1 MVASLL
7 STLRGKTM
15 YRALLEIRRCAALA
29 ATTVLILLPSLALA
43 EPQAPSGE
51 EIDDANFGK
60 SFVGKVYDGELEIE
74 DWSDLGGGLVSPPIY
89 IHQYQRDNGTILVL
103 TSRELSRRTRN
114 RPGTYMVADA
124 LIVPKAPK
132 DVEFS
137 MSCVQLPD
145 ETLRFLG
152 LAKGKEDQEWWTR
165 VRRAWEI
172 DLETGQIASA
182 KTKGVR
188 CTNIGWGQ

>member
-1 MVASLL
+1 
-7 STLRGKTM
+7 M
-15 YRALLEIRRCAALA
+15 YRALLDIRHRAALA
-29 ATTVLILLPSLALA
+29 ATAILILLPGLALA

-74 DWSDLGGGLVSPPIY
+74 DWNDLGGGLVSPPIY
-89 IHQYQRDNGTILVL
+89 IHQYQRDGGTMLVL
-103 TSRELSRRTRN
+103 SSRELSRRTRN
-114 RPGTYMVADA
+114 SPGTYVVADA

-137 MSCVQLPD
+137 MSCVKLPD

-152 LAKGKEDQEWWTR
+152 LAKGKEEKEWWTR
-165 VRRAWEI
+165 VRQAWEI

>member
-1 MVASLL
+1 
-7 STLRGKTM
+7 M
-15 YRALLEIRRCAALA
+15 YRALLDVRHRVALA
-29 ATTVLILLPSLALA
+29 AAAAALILLPSLALA

-60 SFVGKVYDGELEIE
+60 SFVGKVYDGELQIE
-74 DWSDLGGGLVSPPIY
+74 DWNDLGGGLVSPPIY
-89 IHQYQRDNGTILVL
+89 IHQYQRDNGTILIL

-114 RPGTYMVADA
+114 RPGTYVVADA

-137 MSCVQLPD
+137 MSCVQPPD

-152 LAKGKEDQEWWTR
+152 LAKGPENKEWWTR

-182 KTKGVR
+182 KTKGLR